1 VLVLHNH
8 ESVVRTRKGSQRQDL
23 SDAVRKECPHA
34 RVVEFDPELVAVA
47 KRWQNRSRDLLSE
60 HLGACPA
67 YGVQKTLL
75 KWAALDPRIYT
86 SRLGRPPIALFLD
99 SDVDATWH
107 SSVVAQIMSGRLN
120 VSQKLDAFVNDPSCQ
135 AVATPDR
142 SSPMNTGVMVLKPSK
157 SIYEEGLELLRTRV
171 FTRRSGFNQTGSV
184 RQALNTTMSSL
195 AAGARRRIA
204 YALGFK
210 DDTWDFFCGD
220 ADQGLFTTMFMA
232 RGTGRYCAPRLG
244 TRVLS
249 VRHFWW
255 KDKPWHDPPSCPRYF
270 AFLNQSSAAAGEDAL
285 AAETASSLD
294 SSGLETSPCS
304 RYLRMKARKIRLVPE
319 RRCRG
324 EDWPVV

>member
-1 VLVLHNH
+1 MGALITTFYIDNVYNKAAYCGIRRWCQSAQWLAKHAVPGLEVLVLHNH

-135 AVATPDR
+135 VA
-142 SSPMNTGVMVLKPSK
+142 SCYM
-157 SIYEEGLELLRTRV
+157 
-171 FTRRSGFNQTGSV
+171 
-184 RQALNTTMSSL
+184 
-195 AAGARRRIA
+195 
-204 YALGFK
+204 
-210 DDTWDFFCGD
+210 
-220 ADQGLFTTMFMA
+220 
-232 RGTGRYCAPRLG
+232 RL
-244 TRVLS
+244 
-249 VRHFWW
+249 
-255 KDKPWHDPPSCPRYF
+255 
-270 AFLNQSSAAAGEDAL
+270 
-285 AAETASSLD
+285 
-294 SSGLETSPCS
+294 
-304 RYLRMKARKIRLVPE
+304 
-319 RRCRG
+319 
-324 EDWPVV
+324 